1 MKKLKNVG
9 LVDLIDDM
17 LYIEEALN
25 YTNQTVGAKKKQEQR
40 KRKKDKSPPNCPP
53 DIDTEKEIEKEKEID
68 KRNKKKDLELQP
80 EEDIS
85 DEEFNWDDVLND
97 IGIYKS

>member
-1 MKKLKNVG
+1 MCFILPHCPRFCV
-9 LVDLIDDM
+9 
-17 LYIEEALN
+17 YISIL
-25 YTNQTVGAKKKQEQR
+25 TPNQTVGAKKKQEQR
-40 KRKKDKSPPNCPP
+40 KKKKDKCPPNCPP
-53 DIDTEKEIEKEKEID
+53 DIDIEKEIEKEKEID
-68 KRNKKKDLELQP
+68 KRNKKKELELQP